1 MIEVRNLSH
10 RYGSVPAVRDLSFRV
25 EKGQVLGLL
34 GPNGAGKST
43 TMRAVVGLLTPTE
56 GRVFIGG
63 HDLVTE
69 SAQAR
74 RLLGYLP
81 ENVPLYPELTVEEFV
96 SFAGRARG
104 LGGAQLRRAV
114 DRAIEICDL
123 GGMRRRLIGFC
134 SRGYR
139 QRTGLAQALVAD
151 PPVLILD
158 EPTVGLDPRQV
169 AGIRDQIEEIAK
181 DKAVIL
187 STHILPEASRLC
199 DRVLIL
205 DHGACRAEDSPEA
218 LARALSER
226 PRLWVVAR
234 PFPDGRSCLAAMEGL
249 RIVSESAQQCGLE
262 IELGAGLDAAAVVR
276 ALVESGCAVDEIRP
290 ERMGLEEV
298 FLELLTHEEGE

>member
-1 MIEVRNLSH
+1 MIEVRHLSH
-10 RYGSVPAVRDLSFRV
+10 RFGSVPAVRDLSFRV

-56 GRVFIGG
+56 GRVLIGG
-63 HDLVTE
+63 HDMVTE

-81 ENVPLYPELTVEEFV
+81 ENVPLYPELTVDEFIT
-96 SFAGRARG
+96 FAGRAHGLRG
-104 LGGAQLRRAV
+104 VQLKRAV
-114 DRAIEICDL
+114 DRVIEICDL
-123 GGMRRRLIGFC
+123 GDMRRRLIGFC

-187 STHILPEASRLC
+187 STHILSEASRLC

-205 DHGACRAEDSPEA
+205 DRGICRADDSPEA
-218 LARALSER
+218 LARAMSER
-226 PRLWVVAR
+226 PRLKVMAR
-234 PFPDGRSCLAAMEGL
+234 PFADARSRLATLEGL
-249 RIVSESAQQCGLE
+249 SIMRESARESALE
-262 IELGAGLDAAAVVR
+262 IELGVGLDAAVVVR
-276 ALVESGCAVDEIRP
+276 ILVECGCAVDEIRP

-298 FLELLTHEEGE
+298 FLELLAQEEGK

>member
-1 MIEVRNLSH
+1 MIEVRDLSH
-10 RYGSVPAVRDLSFRV
+10 RYGRVHAVRDLSFRV

-34 GPNGAGKST
+34 GPNGAGKTT

-56 GRVFIGG
+56 GQVLVGG

-81 ENVPLYPELTVEEFV
+81 EQVPLYPELTIEEFV

-104 LGGAQLRRAV
+104 LKGAQLKSAV
-114 DRAIEICDL
+114 DRALESCGLAD
-123 GGMRRRLIGFC
+123 MRRRLIGYC

-169 AGIRDQIEEIAK
+169 AGIRDQIEEIAR

-187 STHILPEASRLC
+187 STHILSEASRLC

-205 DHGACRAEDSPEA
+205 DRGICRADDSPET
-218 LARALSER
+218 LARVLSER
-226 PRLWVVAR
+226 PRLKVVAR
-234 PFPDGRSCLAAMEGL
+234 PFADARVGVKGPKPPVGEVGAEVKL
-249 RIVSESAQQCGLE
+249 RHH
-262 IELGAGLDAAAVVR
+262 EL
-276 ALVESGCAVDEIRP
+276 
-290 ERMGLEEV
+290 
-298 FLELLTHEEGE
+298 

>member
-10 RYGSVPAVRDLSFRV
+10 HYGPVHAVRDLSFRV

-43 TMRAVVGLLTPTE
+43 TMRAVVGLLTPSGGE
-56 GRVFIGG
+56 IRIGG
-63 HDLVTE
+63 YDFATE

-74 RLLGYLP
+74 QLLGYLP
-81 ENVPLYPELTVEEFV
+81 EQVPLYLELTVEEFI
-96 SFAGRARG
+96 SFAARARG
-104 LGGAQLRRAV
+104 LSGTARNEAV
-114 DRAIEICDL
+114 DRVIESCGL
-123 GGMRRRLIGFC
+123 TEMRRRLIGYC

-151 PPVLILD
+151 PPVVVLD

-169 AGIRDQIEEIAK
+169 AGIRDLIEEIAK

-205 DHGACRAEDSPEA
+205 NRGVCQADDTPEA
-218 LARALSER
+218 LSRALSER
-226 PRLWVVAR
+226 PRMRLVAR
-234 PFPDGRSCLAAMEGL
+234 PRGQVQQYLDGTSAVTVIAADDT
-249 RIVSESAQQCGLE
+249 GLE
-262 IELGAGLDAAAVVR
+262 LELERPFTPADVVR
-276 ALVESGCAVDEIRP
+276 GLVKAGCDVDEIRP
-290 ERMGLEEV
+290 ERKGLEEV
-298 FLELLTHEEGE
+298 FLELVAKEEGP

>member
-10 RYGSVPAVRDLSFRV
+10 RYGPVHAVRDLSFRV

-43 TMRAVVGLLTPTE
+43 TMRAVVGLLTPSE
-56 GRVFIGG
+56 GQILLGG
-63 HDLVTE
+63 HDLARD
-69 SAQAR
+69 SAAAR
-74 RLLGYLP
+74 ALLGYLP
-81 ENVPLYPELTVEEFV
+81 EQVPLYLELTVEEFI
-96 SFAGRARG
+96 SFAGQARG
-104 LGGAQLRRAV
+104 LSGASLRSAV
-114 DRAIEICDL
+114 DQAIDRCGL
-123 GGMRRRLIGFC
+123 GEMRRRLIGYC

-151 PPVLILD
+151 PPVLVLD

-169 AGIRDQIEEIAK
+169 AGIRDMIEAISV

-205 DHGACRAEDSPEA
+205 NRGVCRADDTPDA
-218 LARALSER
+218 LALALSEH
-226 PRLWVVAR
+226 PRLKLVAR
-234 PFPDGRSCLAAMEGL
+234 PFDQVHAQLEGMGGVTVISADQDGAGFEVELREGL
-249 RIVSESAQQCGLE
+249 DS
-262 IELGAGLDAAAVVR
+262 AAVVR
-276 ALVESGCAVDEIRP
+276 RLVEAGCAVQEIRP

-298 FLELLTHEEGE
+298 FLELVAQEGPA

>member
-10 RYGSVPAVRDLSFRV
+10 RYGRVPAVRDLSFRV

-34 GPNGAGKST
+34 GPNGAGKTT

-56 GRVFIGG
+56 GRVLIGG

-81 ENVPLYPELTVEEFV
+81 ENVPLYPELTVDEFV

-104 LGGAQLRRAV
+104 LSGAQLRSAV
-114 DRAIEICDL
+114 DRAIDICDL
-123 GGMRRRLIGFC
+123 GDMRRRLIGFC

-169 AGIRDQIEEIAK
+169 VAIRDQIEEIAK

-187 STHILPEASRLC
+187 STHVLSEASRLC

-205 DHGACRAEDSPEA
+205 DRGVCRAEDSPDA

-226 PRLWVVAR
+226 PRLRVVAR
-234 PFPDGRSCLAAMEGL
+234 PFADGRSCLAAMEGL
-249 RIVSESAQQCGLE
+249 SIVSESAEQSGLE
-262 IELGAGLDAAAVVR
+262 IELGAGLDVAAVVR
-276 ALVESGCAVDEIRP
+276 TLVESGCAVDEIRP

-298 FLELLTHEEGE
+298 FLELLKQEEDK

>member
-1 MIEVRNLSH
+1 MIEVRDLSH
-10 RYGSVPAVRDLSFRV
+10 RYGRVHAVRDLSFRV

-34 GPNGAGKST
+34 GPNGAGKTT

-56 GRVFIGG
+56 GQVLIGG

-81 ENVPLYPELTVEEFV
+81 EQVPLYPELTVEEFV

-104 LGGAQLRRAV
+104 LKGAQLRSAV
-114 DRAIEICDL
+114 DRAIESCGLVD
-123 GGMRRRLIGFC
+123 MRRRLIGYC

-169 AGIRDQIEEIAK
+169 AGIRDQIEMIAR

-187 STHILPEASRLC
+187 STHILSEASRLC

-205 DHGACRAEDSPEA
+205 DRGICRADDSPET
-218 LARALSER
+218 LARVLSER
-226 PRLWVVAR
+226 PRLKVVAR
-234 PFPDGRSCLAAMEGL
+234 PFADARARLAAIDGL
-249 RIVSESAQQCGLE
+249 SIVGESPEQSSLE
-262 IELGAGLDAAAVVR
+262 IEPGTGLDAAAIVR

-298 FLELLTHEEGE
+298 FLELVAQEEGK

>member
-1 MIEVRNLSH
+1 MIEVRDLSH
-10 RYGSVPAVRDLSFRV
+10 RYGPVHAVRDLSFRV

-34 GPNGAGKST
+34 GPNGAGKTT

-56 GRVFIGG
+56 GHVLVGG
-63 HDLVTE
+63 YDLVTE

-81 ENVPLYPELTVEEFV
+81 EQVPLYPELTVEEFI
-96 SFAGRARG
+96 SFAARARG
-104 LGGAQLRRAV
+104 LKGAQLRDAV
-114 DRAIEICDL
+114 DRAIESCGLAD
-123 GGMRRRLIGFC
+123 MRRRLIGYC

-169 AGIRDQIEEIAK
+169 AGIRDLIEATAR

-187 STHILPEASRLC
+187 STHILSEASRLC

-205 DHGACRAEDSPEA
+205 DRGICRADDSPDA

-226 PRLWVVAR
+226 PRLRVVAR
-234 PFPDGRSCLAAMEGL
+234 PFADARARLAAIVGL
-249 RIVSESAQQCGLE
+249 SIVGESAEQSSMV
-262 IELGAGLDAAAVVR
+262 IEPGAGLDAAEVVK
-276 ALVESGCAVDEIRP
+276 ALVLSGCAVDEVGP

-298 FLELLTHEEGE
+298 FLELVAQEEGK

>member
-1 MIEVRNLSH
+1 MIEVRDLTH
-10 RYGSVPAVRDLSFRV
+10 RYGPVHAVRKLSFRV

-34 GPNGAGKST
+34 GPNGAGKTT

-56 GRVFIGG
+56 GRVLVGG

-74 RLLGYLP
+74 RLIGYLP
-81 ENVPLYPELTVEEFV
+81 EQVPLYPELTIEEFV

-104 LGGAQLRRAV
+104 LKGADLKSAV
-114 DRAIEICDL
+114 DRAIESCGLAD
-123 GGMRRRLIGFC
+123 MRRRLIGYC

-169 AGIRDQIEEIAK
+169 AGIRDQIEEIAR

-187 STHILPEASRLC
+187 STHILSEASRLC

-205 DHGACRAEDSPEA
+205 DRGICRADDSPET
-218 LARALSER
+218 LARVLSER
-226 PRLWVVAR
+226 PRLRVVAR
-234 PFPDGRSCLAAMEGL
+234 PFADVRARLAAIDGL
-249 RIVSESAQQCGLE
+249 RIVGESPDESSLE
-262 IELGAGLDAAAVVR
+262 IEPGTGLDAAAIVR
-276 ALVESGCAVDEIRP
+276 ALVESGFAVDEIRP

-298 FLELLTHEEGE
+298 FLELVEQEEGK

>member
-1 MIEVRNLSH
+1 MIEVRDLSH
-10 RYGSVPAVRDLSFRV
+10 RYGPVHAVRDLSFRV

-43 TMRAVVGLLTPTE
+43 TMRAIVGLLTPTK
-56 GRVFIGG
+56 GHVLVGG
-63 HDLVTE
+63 HDLVTD

-81 ENVPLYPELTVEEFV
+81 EQVPLYPELTVEEFV

-104 LGGAQLRRAV
+104 LKGAPLRSAV
-114 DRAIEICDL
+114 DRAIETCGLVD
-123 GGMRRRLIGFC
+123 MRRRLIGYC

-169 AGIRDQIEEIAK
+169 AEIRDQIEEIAR

-187 STHILPEASRLC
+187 STHILSEASRLC

-205 DHGACRAEDSPEA
+205 DRGICRADDSPEA

-226 PRLWVVAR
+226 PRLKVVAR
-234 PFPDGRSCLAAMEGL
+234 PFAVARARLAAFDGL
-249 RIVSESAQQCGLE
+249 SIVVETADQSSLV
-262 IELGAGLDAAAVVR
+262 IEPGAGLDAAAVVR
-276 ALVESGCAVDEIRP
+276 ALVEAGCAVDEIRP

-298 FLELLTHEEGE
+298 FLELVAQEQGK

>member
-10 RYGSVPAVRDLSFRV
+10 SYGRVPAVRDLSFRV

-34 GPNGAGKST
+34 GPNGAGKTT

-56 GRVFIGG
+56 GRVLIGG

-69 SAQAR
+69 S
-74 RLLGYLP
+74 
-81 ENVPLYPELTVEEFV
+81 
-96 SFAGRARG
+96 
-104 LGGAQLRRAV
+104 GAKLRSAV

-123 GGMRRRLIGFC
+123 GDMRRRLIGFC

-169 AGIRDQIEEIAK
+169 VAIRDQIEEIAK

-187 STHILPEASRLC
+187 STHILSEASRLC

-205 DHGACRAEDSPEA
+205 DRGICRAEDSPEA

-226 PRLWVVAR
+226 PRLRVVAR
-234 PFPDGRSCLAAMEGL
+234 PFADGRSCLAAMEGL
-249 RIVSESAQQCGLE
+249 SIVSESAQQSGLE

-276 ALVESGCAVDEIRP
+276 TLVESGCAVDEIRP

-298 FLELLTHEEGE
+298 FLELLKQEEDK